1 MKNFNCIIKGIIITL
16 GKSDSVSPVTCS
28 KMFYKKHA
36 ARNVYTP
43 STQSNNSVFVCVCA
57 WAGTRVLACVCT
69 CVNYLSLSKCII
81 SDSFSHSFVIFYDE
95 YFQTHSL

>member
-43 STQSNNSVFVCVCA
+43 STQSNNSVFVCVREQAHGCLLVCV
-57 WAGTRVLACVCT
+57 RVLITSHFQNA
-69 CVNYLSLSKCII
+69 LS
-81 SDSFSHSFVIFYDE
+81 VIVFHIHLL
-95 YFQTHSL
+95 YFMMSTFRHTV